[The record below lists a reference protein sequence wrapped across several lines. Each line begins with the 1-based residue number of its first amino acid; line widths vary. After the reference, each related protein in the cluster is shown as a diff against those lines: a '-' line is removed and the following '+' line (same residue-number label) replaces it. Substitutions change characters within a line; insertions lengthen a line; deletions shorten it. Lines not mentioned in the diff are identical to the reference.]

1 MFKFI
6 KALGRI
12 VIKFYNVE
20 ARRLNEKA
28 RAEAKLAQ
36 SLAKRVQELTQGS
49 IDNTAEAAKVAAQ
62 AQKLKEFFNE

>member
-36 SLAKRVQELTQGS
+36 SLAKRVQVLTQGS

-62 AQKLKEFFNE
+62 AQKLKEFF

>member
-62 AQKLKEFFNE
+62 AQKLKEFF